1 MKPNLLKTT
10 LNTFRFLFCLAL
22 GSGAIPAAW
31 HASGAGTET
40 EFSKP
45 IIDIGIVVSDANKTA
60 QFLTNAIGFT
70 ELKGFSVTPERGK
83 QIGLV
88 DGYAVDV
95 RVFALT
101 EGDGT
106 RLKVLSF
113 PQAGAKKP
121 EQQFIHSTLGFR
133 YLTLYVKDMTAALA
147 RLKKAG
153 VPTLGETPLDL
164 GGGTMITVVRD
175 PDGNFVELIGP
186 MKAKTP

>member
-1 MKPNLLKTT
+1 MKPN
-10 LNTFRFLFCLAL
+10 FRNLTQRALRLFICLTL
-22 GSGAIPAAW
+22 GSGAALSARR
-31 HASGAGTET
+31 ASGAGTET

-60 QFLTNAIGFT
+60 QFLTNAIGCT

-88 DGYAVDV
+88 NGYPVDV
-95 RVFALT
+95 RVFALS

-121 EQQFIHSTLGFR
+121 DQEFIHSTLGFR

-153 VPTLGETPLDL
+153 VPTVGETPLDL
-164 GGGTMITVVRD
+164 GGGTMIAVVRD

-186 MKAKTP
+186 MKPKTP